1 MKHHHTR
8 ETAPLSRRGFIKT
21 TAAGA
26 SGIVLAGAPTDALA
40 AGPPWQQTSENKIR
54 IGIVGGGFGL
64 SFHWHEHPNCIVEAV
79 SDLIP
84 ERCARLQ
91 SKYGCEKTYESLEKL
106 ILDPAIDAVAVFTE
120 APNHAR
126 HVIDCMEHGKHVI
139 SAVPACCSLEEAAAM
154 KEVKERTWLTYM
166 MAETSHYR
174 PETITARRLHHDGLF
189 GELVYCEAEYYH
201 PGIGWADNELSTRDG
216 KRTWRWGLPPMFY
229 PTHSTAFLVSVTRE
243 RLVKVSCIGTRKPD
257 DPGFQDNAYN
267 NPFVNG
273 MAMFLTDKRHP
284 FRCNV
289 CWDIHGHGE
298 RAQWFGTRAA
308 MYMPGSG
315 GQPFALQL
323 PDQALSA
330 LPGYWHTLPEKMRY
344 DTGHGGSHPFLTN
357 EFIMALVEERAPEVD
372 LYEALAMTVPGLVA
386 HASSFKDGEQLTIP
400 SFDIA

>member
-154 KEVKERTWLTYM
+154 KEVKERTGLTYM

-174 PETITARRLHHDGLF
+174 PE
-189 GELVYCEAEYYH
+189 
-201 PGIGWADNELSTRDG
+201 IGRASC
-216 KRTWRWGLPPMFY
+216 
-229 PTHSTAFLVSVTRE
+229 RE
-243 RLVKVSCIGTRKPD
+243 RVS
-257 DPGFQDNAYN
+257 
-267 NPFVNG
+267 
-273 MAMFLTDKRHP
+273 
-284 FRCNV
+284 RCV
-289 CWDIHGHGE
+289 
-298 RAQWFGTRAA
+298 
-308 MYMPGSG
+308 
-315 GQPFALQL
+315 
-323 PDQALSA
+323 
-330 LPGYWHTLPEKMRY
+330 
-344 DTGHGGSHPFLTN
+344 
-357 EFIMALVEERAPEVD
+357 
-372 LYEALAMTVPGLVA
+372 
-386 HASSFKDGEQLTIP
+386 
-400 SFDIA
+400 